1 MSIHYNVA
9 AALLHGDFAESNYV
23 PQHNPDVLKLATLV
37 RLEVDADL
45 TKAFPAK
52 QGAGVSVQTRAGD
65 LLEERV
71 DDVVPTNSDGVRER
85 FVTASAQRLGTKR
98 AKALDRVIATLE
110 TSTDAAEL
118 ARLATL
124 DRA

>member
-1 MSIHYNVA
+1 M
-9 AALLHGDFAESNYV
+9 
-23 PQHNPDVLKLATLV
+23 
-37 RLEVDADL
+37 RLDVDAAL
-45 TKAFPAK
+45 TKAFPGK

-71 DDVVPTNSDGVRER
+71 EDVVPTNADGVRER

-110 TSTDAAEL
+110 TCEDAAEL
-118 ARLATL
+118 ARLVTIDGA
-124 DRA
+124 